1 MGKRDWLIQMRK
13 EKGMYQRDI
22 AAAAGISEQHYSM
35 IESGSRRPSPSVAK
49 KVAGI
54 LDFPWTKVYE

>member
-22 AAAAGISEQHYSM
+22 AAVAGISEQHYSM

-54 LDFPWTKVYE
+54 LDFPWTKFYE

>member
-49 KVAGI
+49 
-54 LDFPWTKVYE
+54 